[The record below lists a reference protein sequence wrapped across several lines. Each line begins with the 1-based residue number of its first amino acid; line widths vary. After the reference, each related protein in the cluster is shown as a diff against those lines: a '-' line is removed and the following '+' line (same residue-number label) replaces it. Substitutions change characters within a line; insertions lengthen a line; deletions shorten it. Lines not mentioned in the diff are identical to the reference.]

1 MTTLVRWNPF
11 QELDT
16 IERRMRRTLDELGLA
31 PATLPAAD
39 VYETEG
45 EYVFEV
51 EAPGFEEKELT
62 VEVSDH
68 TLVVK
73 GKQAEEKEK
82 KEKSFRLHERLERA
96 FERRFELPAEAEPE
110 GIAAEF
116 AKGVLTVHAPKVKAT
131 KPRKVTIG
139 AEK

>member
-16 IERRMRRTLDELGLA
+16 LERRMRRTLDELGLA

-62 VEVSDH
+62 V
-68 TLVVK
+68 
-73 GKQAEEKEK
+73 
-82 KEKSFRLHERLERA
+82 
-96 FERRFELPAEAEPE
+96 
-110 GIAAEF
+110 
-116 AKGVLTVHAPKVKAT
+116 
-131 KPRKVTIG
+131 
-139 AEK
+139 